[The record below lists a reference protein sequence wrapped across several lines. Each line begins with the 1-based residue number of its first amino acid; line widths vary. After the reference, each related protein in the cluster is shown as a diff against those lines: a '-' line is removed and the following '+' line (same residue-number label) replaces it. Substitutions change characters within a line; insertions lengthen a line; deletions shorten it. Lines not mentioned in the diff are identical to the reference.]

1 MEENLILN
9 NQQVSIKGSEL
20 LKKFKSSED
29 RFNFICE
36 MSKY

>member
-9 NQQVSIKGSEL
+9 EQHVSVKGSDL
-20 LKKFKSSED
+20 LKKFKSRED
-29 RFNFICE
+29 RFNFMRE